1 MGAIYRLT
9 ENEDRAIIW
18 QTDRQTD
25 RQTDKVSLS
34 FSAAYN
40 FIMLFQGR
48 VASTVFVD
56 VTRPFFALRTVN
68 FKKGNESKETIFKP
82 ASLRRYV
89 VLPLSA
95 GDLCRG
101 RGGGRFV

>member
-34 FSAAYN
+34 FSG
-40 FIMLFQGR
+40 MTGMPSVCGESPQG
-48 VASTVFVD
+48 A
-56 VTRPFFALRTVN
+56 
-68 FKKGNESKETIFKP
+68 
-82 ASLRRYV
+82 
-89 VLPLSA
+89 
-95 GDLCRG
+95 
-101 RGGGRFV
+101 

>member
-9 ENEDRAIIW
+9 ENEYRAII
-18 QTDRQTD
+18 RQTD

-68 FKKGNESKETIFKP
+68 FKKGNQRK
-82 ASLRRYV
+82 
-89 VLPLSA
+89 
-95 GDLCRG
+95 
-101 RGGGRFV
+101 